1 MSDELAQPQADESA
15 VRLQLLAEV
24 REAEAEAHA
33 GAAQR
38 FDDVVPLLDAI
49 RR

>member
-1 MSDELAQPQADESA
+1 MSEELDQPQADESA

-24 REAEAEAHA
+24 REAEAEHHA
-33 GAAQR
+33 GDAHR
-38 FDDVVPLLDAI
+38 FDDVEQLLDDI